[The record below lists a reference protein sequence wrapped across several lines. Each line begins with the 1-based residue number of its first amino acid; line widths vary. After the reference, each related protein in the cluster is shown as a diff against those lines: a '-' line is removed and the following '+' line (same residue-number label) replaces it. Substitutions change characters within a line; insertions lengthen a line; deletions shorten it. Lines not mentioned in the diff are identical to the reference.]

1 MPAIEAINS
10 LNHPETIAI
19 IPARGGSKGIPR
31 KNITNLAGK
40 PLIAYS
46 ILAAKHSKLI
56 DRVIVSTEDEEIA
69 EVAKDWG
76 AEVPF
81 LRPKELATDTSNIGD
96 AISYTVSKL
105 ENTSQKRALVQLYP
119 TSPFRTAAFIDEM
132 VGMLF
137 SGYSSVT
144 TVKKV
149 HFDPQFLYVQDKE
162 KNELINIC
170 GETQMIPGWKQYFR
184 QYSILMA
191 NLPQKPEKHYYHVLT
206 DKCMLIDIDTPADL
220 QWAEVIIRKNLFE
233 FGF

>member
-1 MPAIEAINS
+1 MPAIEAIPS

-46 ILAAKHSKLI
+46 ILAAQHSKLI

-81 LRPKELATDTSNIGD
+81 LRPKELAEDTSNIGA
-96 AISYTVSKL
+96 AISYTLSQL
-105 ENTSQKRALVQLYP
+105 GNTGSKRAWVQLYP

-132 VGMLF
+132 LNILF
-137 SGYSSVT
+137 NGYSTVT

-149 HFDPQFLYVQDKE
+149 FFDPQFLYIRNDETKD
-162 KNELINIC
+162 LINLL
-170 GETQMIPGWKQYFR
+170 GETGSISSWKQYYR

-206 DKCMLIDIDTPADL
+206 DKCMLIDIDTTEDL
-220 QWAEVIIRKNLFE
+220 RWAEAVIRNGLFD